1 VDESLSLIR
10 PATTTTTTTGSYER
24 TVPILE
30 HDIKMK
36 KFYKEIER

>member
-1 VDESLSLIR
+1 M
-10 PATTTTTTTGSYER
+10 PATTTTTTTTGSYER